1 MNFAKRAIL
10 YIFRKRGKTVSLF
23 LLVLVVSIFL
33 ISGFEVMEAAEH
45 LSSDIRTSLGA
56 AFYIRASASVST
68 TENGE
73 TQIQNNDTHI
83 TRAVIDKIVGLGEIK
98 FCNPINYGF
107 AKSEDMQFIP
117 GDKHSADNNM
127 GKVTALGYSALA
139 PDFAD
144 ETVTLLEGDPITL
157 SDSGKILISEQLA
170 EANHLSVGDTV
181 TLTHAKLVERDGE
194 YTDEISEKTA
204 FAEVMVSGIYKINV
218 ENSAISPTAG
228 RACNEIYASLDVLDM
243 LKESEAGIYT
253 GEVDF
258 YITDPA
264 DLEPIT
270 HNVQLISDIDWTTH
284 FIRTN
289 DFQFSKIEEQLSSL
303 VDLMKILLVCVSVVS
318 AVILTLILTM
328 RIHGRVQEVGML
340 LSAGISK
347 GQILGQFLSEV
358 LFVVAMA
365 LLLSHIAVFG
375 VTQAIVENV
384 FQEIQPHL
392 LNEQA
397 LAGTISG
404 AELVSYLHLS
414 AVQTAAI
421 YAVQILV
428 IVLTILASSVTIMRL
443 KPREIFSKMS

>member
-1 MNFAKRAIL
+1 MNFGKRAIL
-10 YIFRKRGKTVSLF
+10 YISRKRGKTASLF
-23 LLVLVVSIFL
+23 LLALVVSVFL

-45 LSSDIRTSLGA
+45 LSSDIRISLGA
-56 AFYIRASASVST
+56 AFYIRARVSVST
-68 TENGE
+68 AQNGE
-73 TQIQNNDTHI
+73 TQVQNNDTHI
-83 TRAVIDKIVGLGEIK
+83 TQAVIDKILGFGEIK

-107 AKSEDMQFIP
+107 AKSEGIQFIP
-117 GDKHSADNNM
+117 GDKHNADNNM
-127 GKVTALGYSALA
+127 GKVIALGYSALA
-139 PDFAD
+139 PAFAD
-144 ETVTLLEGDPITL
+144 ENATLLEGDPITQ
-157 SDSGKILISEQLA
+157 SDRGKILISEQLA
-170 EANHLSVGDTV
+170 AVNCLSVGDTV

-194 YTDEISEKTA
+194 YADEISEKTA
-204 FAEVMVSGIYKINV
+204 FAEVVVSGIYRLNV
-218 ENSAISPTAG
+218 ENTGISPTAG
-228 RACNEIYASLDVLDM
+228 QACNEIYASLDVLDT

-258 YITDPA
+258 YIIDPE

-270 HNVQLISDIDWTTH
+270 RNVQLISDIDWTTH

-347 GQILGQFLSEV
+347 GQILGQFLLEV
-358 LFVVAMA
+358 LFVVAA
-365 LLLSHIAVFG
+365 AFLLSRIVIFG
-375 VTQAIVENV
+375 VTRVIAENV
-384 FQEIQPHL
+384 FQELQPHL
-392 LNEQA
+392 LNGQA
-397 LAGTISG
+397 LAGTTSDAG
-404 AELVSYLHLS
+404 LVSYLHLD

-421 YAVQILV
+421 YAAQILV

-443 KPREIFSKMS
+443 KPKEILSKMS

>member
-10 YIFRKRGKTVSLF
+10 YISRKRGKTASLF
-23 LLVLVVSIFL
+23 FLVLVVSIFL

-68 TENGE
+68 IENGE
-73 TQIQNNDTHI
+73 TRIQNNDTHI
-83 TRAVIDKIVGLGEIK
+83 TQAVIDKIMGLGEIK

-107 AKSEDMQFIP
+107 AKSEDIQFIP
-117 GDKHSADNNM
+117 GDKHNADNNM

-181 TLTHAKLVERDGE
+181 ALTHAKLVERDGE
-194 YTDEISEKTA
+194 YADEISVKTA
-204 FAEVMVSGIYKINV
+204 FAEVVVSGIYEINV
-218 ENSAISPTAG
+218 ENNAISPTAG
-228 RACNEIYASLDVLDM
+228 QACNEIYASLDVLDT
-243 LKESEAGIYT
+243 LKESEAGVYT

-270 HNVQLISDIDWTTH
+270 RNVQLISDIDWTTH
-284 FIRTN
+284 FIRAN
-289 DFQFSKIEEQLSSL
+289 DFQFSKIEEQISSL

-318 AVILTLILTM
+318 TVILTLILTM
-328 RIHGRVQEVGML
+328 RIHGRVKEVGML

-347 GQILGQFLSEV
+347 GQILGQFLLEV
-358 LFVVAMA
+358 LFVAAAA
-365 LLLSHIAVFG
+365 LLLSRIAIFG
-375 VTQAIVENV
+375 VTQEIVKNV
-384 FQEIQPHL
+384 FRGTQLHL

-397 LAGTISG
+397 LAGTTG
-404 AELVSYLHLS
+404 NTEPVSYLHLS
-414 AVQTAAI
+414 AVQTTAI
-421 YAVQILV
+421 YAAQILV
-428 IVLTILASSVTIMRL
+428 IGLTILASSVTIMRL
-443 KPREIFSKMS
+443 KPKEILSKMS